1 MKTSFILILLVVII
15 SCSLT
20 KYSKD
25 NFAGKVFEWGNS
37 PSMLGKSSIKFIND
51 SSFIYSE
58 RDSLFIC
65 TGKWYLS
72 SDRKTISING
82 TDIPLTNNLNP
93 PITIKINKVFTIISA
108 TKIRD
113 DERKLFET
121 KR

>member
-1 MKTSFILILLVVII
+1 MKLLYSLIFLLVII

-20 KYSKD
+20 RYSKD
-25 NFAGKVFEWGNS
+25 NFTGKVFEWGNS

-51 SSFIYSE
+51 SSFTYSE

-65 TGKWYLS
+65 TGNWYLS
-72 SDRKTISING
+72 SDKKTISITG
-82 TDIPLTNNLNP
+82 TDIPLKNNLNP
-93 PITIKINKVFTIISA
+93 PITVKINKDFTIISA

-113 DERKLFET
+113 EDRKLFET